1 MPLITSQSVVRDLF
15 RRGRSLCSGTHTA
28 DIKVSVTLETLGKN
42 LLSLS
47 LKCQKSPVCYN
58 YRTAVPAFSLASAGS
73 CFPFL
78 VATSLPTLPFH
89 LQASNG
95 ALDASCV
102 LNIPDFSLCHK
113 MENTLCSYTG
123 AHLLFCLTNT
133 VTPSWGLYCHR
144 FNPYKKLKSLHHI
157 PQHSVALRGCL
168 HHKRHMTKWSHC
180 ICGTRAR
187 TGKDCS
193 APDNTGKR

>member
-47 LKCQKSPVCYN
+47 LKCQKSPVCYS
-58 YRTAVPAFSLASAGS
+58 YRTAVPAFPLASAGS

-89 LQASNG
+89 LQASNS

-102 LNIPDFSLCHK
+102 MNIPDFSLCHK
-113 MENTLCSYTG
+113 MEKYSLQLHRCPSTFLFDKYSNTILG
-123 AHLLFCLTNT
+123 AILSQIQPIQEAK
-133 VTPSWGLYCHR
+133 VTSPHTATQRGVERMPTSQVAHDKVVPLYLWYQSQ
-144 FNPYKKLKSLHHI
+144 N
-157 PQHSVALRGCL
+157 
-168 HHKRHMTKWSHC
+168 W
-180 ICGTRAR
+180 
-187 TGKDCS
+187 
-193 APDNTGKR
+193 